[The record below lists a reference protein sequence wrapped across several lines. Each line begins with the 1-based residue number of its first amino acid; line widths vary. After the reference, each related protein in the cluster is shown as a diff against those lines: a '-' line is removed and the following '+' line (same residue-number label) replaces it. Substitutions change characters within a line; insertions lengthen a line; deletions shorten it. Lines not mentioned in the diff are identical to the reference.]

1 MNGDQA
7 HPWTRSALPGE
18 LWDQCRTTRL
28 VPEWSADRGGVRDPR
43 PERDDDCHHATDRTA
58 AGLRLGR
65 RNHVLLASGIN
76 RRQLGIR
83 IGSFDV
89 LTETSVASDVDAATI
104 EAVETGG
111 RFSPDGR
118 WLAFLGIDL
127 RDPKL
132 VMTGH
137 LVSTTGG

>member
-1 MNGDQA
+1 M
-7 HPWTRSALPGE
+7 
-18 LWDQCRTTRL
+18 
-28 VPEWSADRGGVRDPR
+28 
-43 PERDDDCHHATDRTA
+43 
-58 AGLRLGR
+58 
-65 RNHVLLASGIN
+65 LLASGIN

-137 LVSTTGG
+137 LVSTTGGKARRVLGNDESMLAWSLDSRTLIYSGMEGMSRLDVSTLRNVSMGSAAYDGVWRIP